1 MLDAFIIKRIQEE
14 KEKEKT
20 LYEQPSLEVDPP
32 KQPQQQPQ
40 EPQTESNRGVA
51 IIDFTI

>member
-14 KEKEKT
+14 KEKANT
-20 LYEQPSLEVDPP
+20 PYEQPSLEVD
-32 KQPQQQPQ
+32 QPRQQPHPPQ
-40 EPQTESNRGVA
+40 EQPKESNRGVA